1 MEFEIGG
8 FALDEYAVDGDWE
21 SFNYCVAEN
30 YYDAMLGEEF
40 DFLGY
45 GSRSFI
51 ENIMYWLN
59 YDGEIGKDR
68 EEEIERLRTGLFMTF
83 RNRTFVDAIVE
94 KRNVSFAETY
104 IQFGSMDVRLF
115 EICLFG
121 VEIDFIDGEE
131 LYNGTILNVINNF
144 CKDKKDYIEFLSK
157 FFALLDCQYNKLE
170 NESDRIEFLSV
181 VRRNIVKFKYSC
193 SEKIGLSEICSEGF
207 SRKLINK

>member
-68 EEEIERLRTGLFMTF
+68 EEEDGPEDTRGL
-83 RNRTFVDAIVE
+83 VEAII
-94 KRNVSFAETY
+94 VS
-104 IQFGSMDVRLF
+104 QNLLM
-115 EICLFG
+115 
-121 VEIDFIDGEE
+121 
-131 LYNGTILNVINNF
+131 
-144 CKDKKDYIEFLSK
+144 LS
-157 FFALLDCQYNKLE
+157 
-170 NESDRIEFLSV
+170 
-181 VRRNIVKFKYSC
+181 
-193 SEKIGLSEICSEGF
+193 
-207 SRKLINK
+207 